1 MFFEMGAFAS
11 IDDIAFHSNI
21 PVAADITVAIVY
33 AVFGMCSLF
42 SNSTLLYVSYKKKHL
57 LKPAEFF
64 IINLAISDMSL
75 TLSLYPMAITS
86 SIYHRWLFGKT
97 VCLIYAF
104 CGMLF
109 GVCSLT
115 TLTLLSMVC
124 FVKVCYPLYGN
135 RFNPVHGRLLIA
147 CAWAWAL
154 VFACSPLAH
163 WGEYGPEPY
172 GTACCIDWRLS
183 NLHPVA
189 RSYTA
194 ALFVLCYIVPCCVIV
209 ASYTGILMT
218 VRASHKAM
226 EHHEARQTKMSNIQA
241 VIVKLSV
248 AVCIGFFAAWSPYA
262 VVSMWA
268 VFGHMDNIPPL
279 AFAVPAMFAKSSTI
293 YNPMIYLLLRPNFRR
308 VMYRDLVSLRRAFL
322 KGCLCSCSQG
332 AVGKC
337 HSHSVVR
344 VGLQSFCRRPGHGQS
359 CSPTSSARQALAG
372 SRGCTSACE
381 KCSDAFE
388 CFRHYPRGCHSG
400 TNIPSS
406 SANVY
411 VPQDQLSTEP
421 QLQSMTQKQRRQQK
435 KQEACHKKSLRAT
448 MHGKRTSEIDN
459 LQINLEMVPGHAK
472 VAWP

>member
-1 MFFEMGAFAS
+1 M
-11 IDDIAFHSNI
+11 
-21 PVAADITVAIVY
+21 
-33 AVFGMCSLF
+33 
-42 SNSTLLYVSYKKKHL
+42 
-57 LKPAEFF
+57 
-64 IINLAISDMSL
+64 
-75 TLSLYPMAITS
+75 
-86 SIYHRWLFGKT
+86 
-97 VCLIYAF
+97 
-104 CGMLF
+104 
-109 GVCSLT
+109 
-115 TLTLLSMVC
+115 
-124 FVKVCYPLYGN
+124 
-135 RFNPVHGRLLIA
+135 
-147 CAWAWAL
+147 
-154 VFACSPLAH
+154 FACSPLAH

-194 ALFVLCYIVPCCVIV
+194 VLFVLCYIVPCCVIV
-209 ASYTGILMT
+209 VSYTGILMT

-226 EHHEARQTKMSNIQA
+226 EHHEARQTKMSNIQT

-268 VFGHMDNIPPL
+268 AFGHMENIPPL

-293 YNPMIYLLLRPNFRR
+293 YNPIICLLLRPNFRR

-322 KGCLCSCSQG
+322 KVCLCSCSQG

-344 VGLQSFCRRPGHGQS
+344 VSLQSLRRRLGHGQS
-359 CSPTSSARQALAG
+359 CSPNSSACQALAG
-372 SRGCTSACE
+372 SRGCSRACE

-388 CFRHYPRGCHSG
+388 CFRHYPRGCHGG
-400 TNIPSS
+400 TDIPGS
-406 SANVY
+406 SANVNT
-411 VPQDQLSTEP
+411 PQHQLSTEP
-421 QLQSMTQKQRRQQK
+421 RLQLQPLMQKQTRKQRRQQK

-459 LQINLEMVPGHAK
+459 IQINLEMVPGHAK